1 MGPAGEIP
9 LKLFHKAAVAA
20 LFAMAATS
28 VHAQTVKV
36 PEGTEVVISVDD
48 KLSSD
53 TSHEGDRFSIS
64 LVDDIVLADG
74 TKLPAGLKGAGEV
87 THAKKKGMMGKPGE
101 LNVRFDYIKAGDTKI
116 KLRGQKGAEGDARY
130 GTTITLTVL
139 FGPLGLIKH
148 GKDVEIKPGQRM
160 TIFTDADA
168 SVELPGGPVTPAAA
182 PAMQAAPAAATA
194 APVGTAN

>member
-1 MGPAGEIP
+1 MGPAGGII
-9 LKLFHKAAVAA
+9 LKILSKTALAV
-20 LFAMAATS
+20 LFAMAGAGAQ
-28 VHAQTVKV
+28 AQTVVKV
-36 PEGTEVVISVDD
+36 PEGTEVVISVED
-48 KLSSD
+48 KLSSE

-64 LVDDIVLADG
+64 LVDDVVLPDG

-101 LNVRFDYIKAGDTKI
+101 LNVRFDYLKAGDGKI

-160 TIFTDADA
+160 TIYTDADA
-168 SVELPGGPVTPAAA
+168 SVELPKVIPAAG
-182 PAMQAAPAAATA
+182 PAPAAATP
-194 APVGTAN
+194 PVGTTN

>member
-1 MGPAGEIP
+1 MGPAGENV
-9 LKLFHKAAVAA
+9 LKMLYKAAAMA
-20 LFAMAATS
+20 LFVMSAATA
-28 VHAQTVKV
+28 HAQTTVKV

-53 TSHEGDRFSIS
+53 TNNEGDRFSIT
-64 LVDDIVLADG
+64 LADAVTLADG
-74 TKLPAGLKGAGEV
+74 TILPAGLKGAGEV

-101 LNVRFDYIKAGDTKI
+101 LNVRFDYLKVGDDKI

-148 GKDVEIKPGQRM
+148 GKDVEIKPGQKM
-160 TIFTDADA
+160 TIYTDSDA
-168 SVELPGGPVTPAAA
+168 SVQLPAVTTVANPASVPV
-182 PAMQAAPAAATA
+182 APAAA
-194 APVGTAN
+194 APTGTTN

>member
-1 MGPAGEIP
+1 
-9 LKLFHKAAVAA
+9 LKKLYKAAVAA
-20 LFAMAATS
+20 LFVVAGSAAY
-28 VHAQTVKV
+28 AEPVKV
-36 PEGTEVVISVDD
+36 PEGTEVVISVED
-48 KLSSD
+48 KLSSE
-53 TSHEGDRFSIS
+53 TNKEGDRFSIS
-64 LVDDIVLADG
+64 LADDVILADG

-101 LNVRFDYIKAGDTKI
+101 LNVRFDYLKAGDTKI

-148 GKDVEIKPGQRM
+148 GKDVEIKPGQKM
-160 TIFTDADA
+160 TIFTDSDA
-168 SVELPGGPVTPAAA
+168 TIDLPGPVTPVSA
-182 PAMQAAPAAATA
+182 PAPAAAV

>member
-9 LKLFHKAAVAA
+9 LKNLCKAAVAA
-20 LFAMAATS
+20 LFVMAGSAA
-28 VHAQTVKV
+28 HADPVKV
-36 PEGTEVVISVDD
+36 PEGTEVVISVED
-48 KLSSD
+48 KLSSE
-53 TSHEGDRFSIS
+53 TNKEGDRFSIS
-64 LVDDIVLADG
+64 LADDVVLADG

-101 LNVRFDYIKAGDTKI
+101 LNVRFDYLKVGDSKI

-148 GKDVEIKPGQRM
+148 GKDVEIKPGQKM

-168 SVELPGGPVTPAAA
+168 TVDLAGAPATPASA
-182 PAMQAAPAAATA
+182 PAPAPAPAAAA

>member
-1 MGPAGEIP
+1 
-9 LKLFHKAAVAA
+9 LKLLYKAATAA
-20 LFAMAATS
+20 LFVMAATAA
-28 VHAQTVKV
+28 HAGTVKV
-36 PEGTEVVISVDD
+36 PEGTELVISVDD
-48 KLSSD
+48 KLSSN
-53 TSHEGDRFSIS
+53 SNQEGDRFSIS
-64 LVDDIVLADG
+64 LVDTVVLADG
-74 TKLPAGLKGAGEV
+74 SKLPAGLKGAGEV

-101 LNVRFDYIKAGDTKI
+101 LNVRFDYLKSGDTKI

-148 GKDVEIKPGQRM
+148 GKDVDIKPGQRM

-168 SVELPGGPVTPAAA
+168 MVELSDTAMTPAAA
-182 PAMQAAPAAATA
+182 PAPVAAA

>member
-1 MGPAGEIP
+1 M
-9 LKLFHKAAVAA
+9 KLFYKTAAAA
-20 LFAMAATS
+20 LFAMAATT

-53 TSHEGDRFSIS
+53 TSHEGDRFTIS
-64 LVDDIVLADG
+64 LADDVVLADG
-74 TKLPAGLKGAGEV
+74 GKLPAGLKGAGEV

-101 LNVRFDYIKAGDTKI
+101 LNVRFDYLKVGDAKI

-148 GKDVEIKPGQRM
+148 GKDVEIKPGQKM
-160 TIFTDADA
+160 TIYTDADA
-168 SVELPGGPVTPAAA
+168 SVELSGASMTA
-182 PAMQAAPAAATA
+182 AAPAAAA
-194 APVGTAN
+194 APTGTAN

>member
-9 LKLFHKAAVAA
+9 LKLFYKAAAAA
-20 LFAMAATS
+20 LFVMAGTAA
-28 VHAQTVKV
+28 HAQTVKV

-64 LVDDIVLADG
+64 LADDIVLADG

-160 TIFTDADA
+160 TIFTDSDA
-168 SVELPGGPVTPAAA
+168 SVELPGAPVTPAAT
-182 PAMQAAPAAATA
+182 PAAAPVAAA

>member
-1 MGPAGEIP
+1 MLRKTA
-9 LKLFHKAAVAA
+9 LAVLFV
-20 LFAMAATS
+20 MAAAS
-28 VHAQTVKV
+28 AQAQAVVKV
-36 PEGTEVVISVDD
+36 PEGTEVVITVDD

-53 TSHEGDRFSIS
+53 TNSEGDRFSIT
-64 LVDDIVLADG
+64 LADDVVLPDG

-101 LNVRFDYIKAGDTKI
+101 LNVRFDYLKAGDGKI

-160 TIFTDADA
+160 TIYTDSDA
-168 SVELPGGPVTPAAA
+168 SVELPKVIPAAG
-182 PAMQAAPAAATA
+182 PAPAAAT
-194 APVGTAN
+194 PSVGTTN

>member
-1 MGPAGEIP
+1 MKN
-9 LKLFHKAAVAA
+9 LYKAAVAA
-20 LFAMAATS
+20 LFVMAGSAA
-28 VHAQTVKV
+28 HAQTVKV
-36 PEGTEVVISVDD
+36 PEGTEVVISVED
-48 KLSSD
+48 KLSSE
-53 TSHEGDRFSIS
+53 TNKEGDRFSIS
-64 LVDDIVLADG
+64 LADEVVLADG

-101 LNVRFDYIKAGDTKI
+101 LNVRFDYLKVGDTKI

-148 GKDVEIKPGQRM
+148 GKDVEIKPGQKM
-160 TIFTDADA
+160 TIFTDSDA
-168 SVELPGGPVTPAAA
+168 TVDLAGAATPASTPAPVAA
-182 PAMQAAPAAATA
+182 A

>member
-1 MGPAGEIP
+1 MTIMTATKTIS
-9 LKLFHKAAVAA
+9 LSL
-20 LFAMAATS
+20 AMAATS

-168 SVELPGGPVTPAAA
+168 SVELPGAPVIPAAA